1 MYSVVITG
9 AEGSGGSYLS
19 EYLLSLPDDIL
30 IFAPSRW
37 RGNRKNNSSVKSEKF
52 KRIECDLTDLSSVIR
67 FFEIA
72 KPHLVFNLASHAN
85 VRASFDV
92 PLAVFDNNT
101 RSTHNILE
109 ALRIL
114 KIKPTFIQ
122 GSTFEVY
129 GNPKLTQLSVTEDQK
144 LDPVSPY
151 AASKVAQEMLA
162 LSYFHSFEIPIVITR
177 MATYLNSRRSDLFAT
192 AFATQLLKMKASGKL
207 SKLEHGNLNSVR
219 TILDIRDACSAYWVA
234 ARKCNIGETY
244 NIAGSVSMKV
254 GDMLNHLMKHIDIYP
269 ELVEAPRLIR
279 SADINVQLPN
289 SEKFR
294 KTTNWK
300 EKYDFNESFDYFIK
314 ELQNNIYN

>member
-19 EYLLSLPDDIL
+19 EYLLSLPEDIV

-37 RGNRKNNSSVKSEKF
+37 RGSRKNNPSVNSEKF

-72 KPHLVFNLASHAN
+72 KPSIVFNLASHAN

-92 PLAVFDNNT
+92 PLAVFENNT

-114 KIKPTFIQ
+114 NLKPTFIQ

-129 GNPKLTQLSVTEDQK
+129 GNPKIKHLSVAEDQK

-192 AFATQLLKMKASGKL
+192 AFATQLLKMKECGKV

-234 ARKCNIGETY
+234 AMKCKIGETY
-244 NIAGSVSMKV
+244 NIAGSITMKV

-269 ELVEAPRLIR
+269 ELVKAPSLIR
-279 SADINVQLPN
+279 SADVNVQLPN

-294 KTTNWK
+294 NATGWK
-300 EKYDFNESFDYFIK
+300 ENYDFNESFDYFIK
-314 ELQNNIYN
+314 ELQNNIKN